1 VTSEMLGGRD
11 RADSP
16 ATLVARQVEAIDAWN
31 VAREQ
36 RQALYEAPRGVARE
50 ARLDAARRLD
60 VLRRVHEAML
70 ARTGDFLA
78 RRPGPLQWPLPRRA
92 VIAHRQEWFVNQ
104 LNTALRE
111 HGITAVAATDNGA
124 DALGIVVAEQPDL
137 LLVEDK
143 LVMLSG
149 IELVA
154 ESAIFAPHTVVAAQ
168 VRSNDDI
175 ASMLDAGAGLAF
187 ARQLPPADVAKALAE
202 MVNGPA
208 AG

>member
-1 VTSEMLGGRD
+1 VTSELHRGVLRSDSLAMLV
-11 RADSP
+11 
-16 ATLVARQVEAIDAWN
+16 TRQVEAIDAWN

-36 RQALYEAPRGVARE
+36 RQALYETPRGGTRE

-78 RRPGPLQWPLPRRA
+78 RHPGPLQWPLPRRA
-92 VIAHRQEWFVNQ
+92 VVAHRQEWFVNQ
-104 LNTALRE
+104 TTAALRE

-124 DALGIVVAEQPDL
+124 DALGFVVAEQPDL

-154 ESAIFAPHTVVAAQ
+154 EAAIFAPHTIVAAQ
-168 VRSNDDI
+168 VRNNDDV
-175 ASMLDAGAGLAF
+175 ASMLDAGARLAF
-187 ARQLPPADVAKALAE
+187 ARQVPPADMAKALAE
-202 MVNGPA
+202 MVSGTA
-208 AG
+208 AA